1 MEIFD
6 FDKNRLS
13 NLEDSLNKEF
23 VCVSQNGSYASST
36 LAGCNSRKY
45 HGLFVCAQPALSQDN
60 FVLLSSVEETV
71 MQRERDFHLGVK
83 KYQDGVFE
91 PKGHKYIERF
101 EYRTH
106 PVWTYHVGG
115 VVLTKELLMHPTE
128 NRLFLKYTLVDAHS
142 ETSLEIRPFL
152 AFRNAHQLTVCND
165 SACTQAQF
173 VEKGIKCCMYPGF
186 SDLYLQVSVPCRMEV
201 RPDWYHQVEYA
212 CEEERGYPYRED
224 LFTPGT
230 FCMQLKP
237 GESVY
242 FCAGLSPLKKSDDPE
257 KLFKQGVQALI
268 PLDSSE
274 NCLRAAAA
282 SFLVRKEKRLQV
294 MAGYP
299 WFGSWGRDTFIALP
313 GLTLCTGREDDF
325 LDVMR
330 AMLKDQVGGL
340 FPNVGYGEASA
351 YNSVDAPLWFVWALQ
366 QYVLH
371 TGDMKAV
378 WQEFGDAVKQ
388 VIENYASGQGS
399 PYGIGMGEDGL
410 IYAGRDGF
418 ALTWMDAVVGGKPV
432 TPRDGAD
439 VEINAL
445 WYNAV
450 MFAIEAEKACG
461 KGRKTDFVKTW
472 EPRMEQFPATFKQ
485 TFWDKEKGY
494 LADTVKNGIRDWSI
508 RPNQI
513 IAVSMPYS
521 PVSEKVGQLVV
532 DTVRTFLL
540 TPRGLRTLAPSDSRY
555 KGVYRGDQDKRDM
568 AYHQGTVWPWLLG
581 HFAEAC
587 IKVYGESGRA
597 LTARLYEDFEPALG
611 ELCLGSVSEIYDGDP
626 GYAAKG
632 AVSQAWSVA
641 ELLRMKEMVDNK

>member
-1 MEIFD
+1 
-6 FDKNRLS
+6 
-13 NLEDSLNKEF
+13 
-23 VCVSQNGSYASST
+23 
-36 LAGCNSRKY
+36 
-45 HGLFVCAQPALSQDN
+45 
-60 FVLLSSVEETV
+60 
-71 MQRERDFHLGVK
+71 
-83 KYQDGVFE
+83 
-91 PKGHKYIERF
+91 
-101 EYRTH
+101 
-106 PVWTYHVGG
+106 
-115 VVLTKELLMHPTE
+115 
-128 NRLFLKYTLVDAHS
+128 
-142 ETSLEIRPFL
+142 
-152 AFRNAHQLTVCND
+152 
-165 SACTQAQF
+165 
-173 VEKGIKCCMYPGF
+173 
-186 SDLYLQVSVPCRMEV
+186 
-201 RPDWYHQVEYA
+201 
-212 CEEERGYPYRED
+212 
-224 LFTPGT
+224 
-230 FCMQLKP
+230 P

-242 FCAGLSPLKKSDDPE
+242 FCAGLSPLKKNDDPE
-257 KLFKQGVQALI
+257 KLFTQGVQELI

-274 NCLRAAAA
+274 NCLKAAAA
-282 SFLVRKEKRLQV
+282 SFIVRKEKRLQV

-330 AMLKDQVGGL
+330 AMLQDQVGGL

-366 QYVLH
+366 QYALH
-371 TGDMKAV
+371 TGDIKAV
-378 WQEFGDAVKQ
+378 WREFGDAAKQ

-399 PYGIGMGEDGL
+399 QYGIGRGEDGL

-418 ALTWMDAVVGGKPV
+418 ALTWMDAVVGGRPV

-461 KGRKTDFVKTW
+461 KGGDTDFVKTW

-513 IAVSMPYS
+513 IAVSLPYS

-540 TPRGLRTLAPSDSRY
+540 TPRGLRTLSPSDSRY

-611 ELCLGSVSEIYDGDP
+611 ELCLGSISEIYDGDP
-626 GYAAKG
+626 CYAAKG

-641 ELLRMKEMVDNK
+641 ELLRMKAMIDNK